1 MRPAFGTERGET
13 EFFTSHGSTEADG
26 FDDVVIQ
33 DWRSN
38 FGSAFGAAHQALVE
52 VMPAGIDVRVPAESV
67 VRALFH
73 DQHV

>member
-1 MRPAFGTERGET
+1 MRLAFGIERGET

-52 VMPAGIDVRVPAESV
+52 VMPGGIDVLVPARSRV
-67 VRALFH
+67 HALFH
-73 DQHV
+73 ELHV